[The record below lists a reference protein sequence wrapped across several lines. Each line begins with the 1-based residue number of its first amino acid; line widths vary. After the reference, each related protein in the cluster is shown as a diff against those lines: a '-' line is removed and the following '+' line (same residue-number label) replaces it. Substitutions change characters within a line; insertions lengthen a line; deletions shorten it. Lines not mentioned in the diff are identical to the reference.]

1 METKKWY
8 ESTTL
13 IGLIMLVINYL
24 LVKYDIDVAPEE
36 VQSTVE
42 LVLQWVGALMVFY
55 GRIRASKPI
64 RF

>member
-1 METKKWY
+1 METKKRY

-42 LVLQWVGALMVFY
+42 LVLQ
-55 GRIRASKPI
+55 
-64 RF
+64 